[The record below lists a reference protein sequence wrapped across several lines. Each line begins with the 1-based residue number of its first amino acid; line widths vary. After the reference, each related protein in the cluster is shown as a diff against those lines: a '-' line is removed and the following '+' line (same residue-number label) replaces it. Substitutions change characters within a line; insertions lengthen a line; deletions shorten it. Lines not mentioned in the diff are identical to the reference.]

1 MNFLKKGS
9 SRYALV
15 MAAAKR
21 ARQLQEGAPA
31 LLEKV
36 NSSKYVCIAL
46 EEISAGKVV
55 INIPGKKPAR
65 NEKIER

>member
-1 MNFLKKGS
+1 MNSLKKSG

-36 NSSKYVCIAL
+36 NSNKYVCIAL

-55 INIPGKKPAR
+55 INIPGKKSVR
-65 NEKIER
+65 NEKIEG